1 MGGEGGEGRG
11 EGETDGSRFIF
22 YNPAPHTTLCMQPA
36 APPLGAQG
44 WRSYSTALLVTVFA
58 VIAASVTLLKEGS
71 ELHNLCPPPPPS
83 TIERAAGRSSQT
95 RSAAG
100 HHLRSSSTG
109 QRLLSASLA
118 S

>member
-1 MGGEGGEGRG
+1 MWGGKGERG
-11 EGETDGSRFIF
+11 EERGRRTARGLF

-71 ELHNLCPPPPPS
+71 ELHNLCPPPRRLPLSGLLGAPRKPDPLRD
-83 TIERAAGRSSQT
+83 TTCAARRPAKGC
-95 RSAAG
+95 
-100 HHLRSSSTG
+100 
-109 QRLLSASLA
+109 
-118 S
+118 